1 MNNCHSMDALEH
13 IAQHDFR
20 PDIEAVAGI
29 AAVPRILDLVCRTTG
44 MGFAAVARVTPERWV
59 ACQVRDD
66 MGFGLRPGGEL
77 KVKTTLCHEIRES
90 GKPIVFDNA
99 DDDPRY
105 ATHHTPAMYGLK
117 SYISV
122 PVVLPDGRFFGTLC
136 AIGSRPARVD
146 TPEIIGMFELYA
158 ELIAH
163 HLDSHDHMIATQ
175 SELAEARRAAELREQ
190 FIAVLG
196 HDLRNPLGAISSG
209 VTLLERTPLN
219 ERGASLVA
227 MMQKCTS
234 RMTEL
239 IENVLDFARG
249 RLGAG
254 IILNIRKDT
263 RLEPI
268 LHQVVSELR
277 TSWPDRAI
285 SVDYD
290 LRYPVDCDGSRI
302 AQLFSNLLGNA
313 LSYGAADEPVRVG
326 ARSGVGTFELF
337 VANGGQPIPDA
348 VMTRLF
354 QPFARANG
362 QSLQQGLG
370 LGLYIASEIA
380 RAHGGVLRAASGPE
394 ETRFTLKIPA

>member
-1 MNNCHSMDALEH
+1 MDVLEH
-13 IAQHDFR
+13 MGQYDFG
-20 PDIEAVAGI
+20 PDIKAVAGI

-44 MGFAAVARVTPERWV
+44 MGFAAVARVTPEHWV
-59 ACQVRDD
+59 ACEVQDNV
-66 MGFGLRPGGEL
+66 GFGLLPGSEL
-77 KVKTTLCHEIRES
+77 KVETTLCHEIRQS
-90 GKPIVFDNA
+90 GKTIAFDNA
-99 DDDPRY
+99 DDDPHY
-105 ATHHTPAMYGLK
+105 ATHHTPAIYNLK

-122 PVVLPDGRFFGTLC
+122 PIVLPDGRFFGTLC
-136 AIGSRPARVD
+136 AIDSRPARVN
-146 TPEIIGMFELYA
+146 TPEVIGMFELYA

-163 HLDSHDHMIATQ
+163 HLDSHDHMIAAQ
-175 SELAEARRAAELREQ
+175 SELAEAHRAAELREQ

-227 MMQKCTS
+227 MMQKCTG

-254 IILNIRKDT
+254 ITLDIRKDT

-268 LHQVVSELR
+268 LHQVISELR
-277 TSWPDRAI
+277 TSWPDRTI
-285 SVDYD
+285 FVDYD
-290 LRYPVDCDGSRI
+290 LHHPVDCDGSRI

-313 LSYGAADEPVRVG
+313 LSYGAPDEPVRVG
-326 ARSGVGTFELF
+326 AKSGEGTFELF
-337 VANGGQPIPDA
+337 VANGGQPISDA
-348 VMTRLF
+348 AMARLF
-354 QPFARANG
+354 QPFARGNG

-380 RAHGGVLRAASGPE
+380 RAHGGELRAISGPE